1 MEGINT
7 GKLIV
12 SGIVAGVVITV
23 GQLVLNLVLLGGAQD
38 AALETLGVAP
48 VGGSQIGMFIA
59 MTFVVSCTMMWL
71 YASLRDRLGPG
82 PKTAMCAGIVVWVLY
97 YLQGLSNFWILGML
111 GTPLVGIGL
120 VWGLFEL
127 PIAAIAGAYFY
138 SD

>member
-48 VGGSQIGMFIA
+48 VGGSQIGMFSA

>member
-1 MEGINT
+1 
-7 GKLIV
+7 
-12 SGIVAGVVITV
+12 
-23 GQLVLNLVLLGGAQD
+23 
-38 AALETLGVAP
+38 
-48 VGGSQIGMFIA
+48 
-59 MTFVVSCTMMWL
+59 MMWL

>member
-38 AALETLGVAP
+38 AALEALGVAP